1 MDDLQTPPSAL
12 KVLYSAIF
20 ALHMVALAK
29 TMWTPLFTNYIF
41 YANYSCADHLMVF
54 VMQEGRYSIAGQDT
68 ARPLLSAKNSFGVD
82 DTDP

>member
-1 MDDLQTPPSAL
+1 MTCKLPFPPE
-12 KVLYSAIF
+12 KVLYGA
-20 ALHMVALAK
+20 MVALAK
-29 TMWTPLFTNYIF
+29 TMRTPLFTNYIF